1 MSRNSGRG
9 TSVSSMRPK
18 TLFKRI
24 LNPFLAIFASLAV
37 CLSMMIPGLAVA
49 AEPTTG
55 TEPAVEAKQDSASS
69 SIEEPTVSAE
79 NEKAS
84 NVDEQQPRTST
95 PAPDTEALH
104 KDVKK
109 PVSSDPAPTP
119 KKLKAPV
126 ASKTAQPEAKPTKLS
141 NVKNAN
147 PPKVNADSTSNAI
160 SQDTTTEN
168 NLTKQAGLAA
178 APAPA
183 AADQCGPTSPAAI
196 LNSFT
201 QRSDET
207 DFHKGLEQIG
217 LYEGGV
223 VHQKVAMT
231 LPVGQNTLVFDY
243 QAKYKGI
250 WAYDRLVDWRAE
262 GASIDSWS
270 VVEGTDDYNKVDV
283 VTVVLNVAGTPG
295 TAKPV
300 TLFFDAHI
308 ASSLEHGFGFG
319 AASITG
325 SAYHV
330 RLRTLNCA
338 QTGSRDNQI
347 KADKIQFGTVHIA
360 KVASPS
366 DGTDF
371 DFKVSENKFNT
382 FDEFQLDDSS
392 TSDTGE
398 ELPASISYT
407 MAPSTVTITENDL
420 PSGWTLSGITC
431 VGATATRNSDSV
443 SFTLLN
449 GTTVTCTFTNSKI
462 TYKDLTLTKTA
473 TPSYDRDYD
482 WSIKKTLA
490 DGQAAKIKSA
500 DTNVTV
506 DYDVLV
512 EASKAQ
518 DSNFKLKGII
528 KLSNPNSAAM
538 SGVTLKD
545 QIGGTNCVIS
555 NGSGVINGP
564 ITVAA
569 GTSEYSY
576 SCDMPDA
583 TTAASSGTNTASA
596 TWDKDAYYGTDG
608 SATASA
614 DYNFASVTPK
624 TTDDKVTITDDKFD
638 LSTLDGGNVVKA
650 SDAPKTFHYSIDW
663 TGIAGECTTENK
675 NTAKLSSDDGQDKL
689 SSQNVEI
696 CVGKNLTIKKL
707 VVSSFNRSYDWDILK
722 EALDDQPITAD
733 PETGEFTA
741 NYKVTVTPLPYTDS
755 SWAMSGTITV
765 DNDNKWQA
773 VPITVEDQVDLGPNV
788 LCTVTGVQGQP
799 GITDDDPAT
808 AGFQTTIGKD
818 STLVFTYSCD
828 FNNQKPESYDGS
840 NKATVTWSAQDAYT
854 SNSSETETVSFTAG
868 DWTQTPL
875 NDKVTI
881 TDDNYKFGDAGWTVS
896 VGDSP
901 ESMTRNYSVTWKVDK
916 AGTCQDFSNT
926 AVLTGNSGLTGSSTA
941 EVKGCRDAGLT
952 VSKTAKASYDRT
964 YHWSIDKK
972 LADGQPAEVVVNED
986 GKATINYEVE
996 AKNTGYTDSNRIMT
1010 GVITVKNPNT
1020 FKDVEATVTDS
1031 NSFGAACSFEFNGT
1045 SGNGSLTVTVP
1056 KNETVAVNYSCDVSE
1071 VPESDYSSGK
1081 NTATVTWGDG
1091 LSANSSAVDVIFT
1104 EGDVTDK
1111 TVQVYDDQAGLTD
1124 APKLLGEV
1132 SVGNSP
1138 QSFKYPITFEGPV
1151 GNCADF
1157 TNKAWVDITGDEDPS
1172 DQQTVTICD
1181 QENLIVSKKVK
1192 ASYERDYDWSITKE
1206 VDKTDFTVAG
1216 SNNAEAHYKVTA
1228 KASAPQDSA
1237 KTVSGTI
1244 TITNPNKT
1252 VGELT
1257 ATVTDIISIDK
1268 GTCTIKGT
1276 DADADA
1282 DGFQVIL
1289 EDEQTVTLDYDCV
1302 VPEDTNISEGY
1313 SNTAL
1318 VIWGKNRSQKA
1329 VEEFTF
1335 EPAKVTDEVVTVVD
1349 NKTTGDFVELG
1360 TLNVSEAPK
1369 NFDYTLPLAG
1379 VTGTCT
1385 DYTNTAMVNEKTD
1398 QGEENSASAKA
1409 TVCSGADLFVEKNV
1423 AGTMNRSYLW
1433 DIDKELLS
1441 QQPIAA
1447 DPETGKVNVD
1457 YRVTVTQP
1465 SYTDSNWK
1473 MTGQITVVNTNDWQ
1487 DVAATLT
1494 DVTDIGGGAA
1504 CTITGVDGKNITDS
1518 DPSLDGFQLVI
1529 PRSTTWKLNYECSF
1543 TSQPS
1548 YEGKN
1553 TATVTWDAVAA
1564 STSGSSHSFSA
1575 PITEGIW
1582 DDTPLDDTVTITDTA
1597 FNFGSD
1603 WVVKVGESPETMT
1616 RDYTVTWT
1624 VDKAGTCQDFPNT
1637 AKLLGDD
1644 GFTAQDSVPIQAC
1657 RDADL
1662 TVTKTAKASYDRT
1675 HHWSIDKKLADGQA
1689 AKVAVDENGNATI
1702 NYVVEAKTTG
1712 YTDSDL
1718 NMSGV
1723 ITVANPNKFKAV
1735 DAVVTD
1741 QNTFGAQCSFGF
1753 NGAGGNGSL
1762 AVTVPADDS
1771 VKVSYSCDVSQVSE
1785 ADYKD
1790 GTNTAVVT
1798 WGDGLSAKSNEV
1810 DVNFTERNATDETVQ
1825 IFDDHAD
1832 PSKEPTWLGSLSY
1845 EDKTGSFPYSITF
1858 QAPAGQCADFTNKA
1872 WVDITGDEDP
1882 SDQQTVT
1889 VCDQENL
1896 IVSKDVIASY
1906 ERDYDWSIDKQVD
1919 QTRIE
1924 MAGDGKTAARYTV
1937 TATPSAPQDSA
1948 KKVSG
1953 TIHIENPN
1961 TMVGELTATVKDVIS
1976 IPGASCAINGTDA
1989 DPDAAGFQVILDD
2002 GEKAALDYD
2011 CLIPQ
2016 GTNIDGSYTNTPIV
2030 TWGKGRSAGDPVQ
2043 FVFDEVKTTDKTV
2056 EVVDDKTIAGERIV
2070 LGTADVNAESNI
2082 FTYEL
2087 DLVGTAGTC
2096 TDYTNTAAVEED
2108 TDQGDENSA
2117 SAKTTVCAGANLSI
2131 LKNVVSSF
2139 DRSYLWNVTKETLSA
2154 TPVAADPETGKAV
2167 VDYRVTVAPQGH
2179 EDGNWAMSG
2188 QITVANENDW
2198 QDVEATIT
2206 DVANLGEG
2214 VTCTI
2219 TGKTGKNIVDAD
2231 LEADG
2236 FQVVV
2241 PRSTAAMV
2249 LDYSCTFTSQPE
2261 YSGSNTAA
2269 ITWDAVAASTTAGED
2284 TATAE
2289 VTVDTWSQTPKND
2302 SVTVSDTNFDF
2313 NGEPWVVKLGDSPES
2328 MTRDYSVTWMV
2339 DTAGTCQEFTNTAV
2353 ISGKDGFTDQDSQS
2367 IQVCR
2372 EAALEIS
2379 KTADASYDRTYQ
2391 WSIIKSLAEGQESQ
2405 VITDGEKN
2413 QPVDY
2418 LITAENT
2425 GYTDSGWELDG
2436 VITVANPNDYTGI
2449 DAALQDTV
2457 SIKGVEC
2464 TLEQTQ
2470 VSIPAKGSVQVG
2482 YSCDVASGVDTA
2494 DYLKQH
2500 NTVTATWGEK
2510 RTASATADV
2519 DFSLDQAVNRKVDV
2533 FDDQADPTKD
2543 PVLLGTVDINES
2555 PKSFANQLVLHAP
2568 AGECASYTNTA
2579 WVDVSGD
2586 DDPKD
2591 SSTVQ
2596 LCGKLNLDLGKDASA
2611 SFDRTYLWDL
2621 DKQVDRTK
2629 ATVAQDGSA
2638 DFNYTVSALP
2648 NGYKDSGFEAHGMI
2662 TVANPNH
2669 FPEADAVATLTD
2681 TVDIKGVTCSIDAKD
2696 ADADASGLQ
2705 IAVPAGA
2712 QLQLPYS
2719 CTGTPQKLTG
2729 TNTVAIS
2736 WGGGSTATAQAAV
2749 EYTLDRETNS
2759 QITVVDDKT
2768 DPENPVELGTASW
2781 NAQGTPVDFNYTL
2794 THQAIAG
2801 QCTEIT
2807 NTAVI
2812 KQTGASD
2819 STTVD
2824 LCGQKSLVLS
2834 KSAVA
2839 LYDKDYEWIVDKQ
2852 LDETKLSTNADG
2864 SVTAHYTVEA
2874 RTTGVAVQNLR
2885 LNGTVEV
2892 ANPNE
2897 FGSITATL
2905 VDKVSTAGAQCTIKT
2920 EDADKE
2926 LAGLQV
2932 VLKAGETLRAEYDC
2946 TLAENLGIEAFD
2958 DAVNTISTEFDGRTA
2973 TASAA
2978 IDFTVD
2984 KVTDQSV
2991 SVIDDKTNPQADPV
3005 VLGTVDAKGAP
3016 KKFSYD
3022 LQLAPKSGTC
3032 TVYTNTAKV
3041 LEKTDGNQRDESSVD
3056 VQLCSEAGLVIAK
3069 TAAGS
3074 FHRDFDWKVS
3084 KDAKKTKFTV
3094 GEEGKA
3100 VASYTVNAEVT
3111 GHQDSDWAVT
3121 GSITVMNP
3129 NDFKDTE
3136 LTLED
3141 KLSLDSGRCVIKDS
3155 ADGRVMVLAG
3165 KTLTVYYDCSFDAPL
3180 SQADYEGMVN
3190 EATATWRDAQGVM
3203 HSATATADVSF
3214 TPGSFS
3220 DDSVQVFDDFT
3231 DAAHPVQLG
3240 TVNAE
3245 DEKVSFVYDLE
3256 LGTAHGTCSSFTN
3269 TAWVVQSTGDDDDR
3283 DSADVQLCA
3292 EAPLALD
3299 AQAEAAFDRQ
3309 YLWELAKAAAEQ
3321 RYTAK
3326 AGEDITVGYTVNATP
3341 AGVADTGHRV
3351 SGSISLSNPNAGAE
3365 PLAVTLQEP
3374 GESAGMKCSITAKD
3388 LDPKAKGIQLLVPA
3402 AKDSQPGV
3410 LQVPLDCE
3418 GTPTQLHGAI
3428 KVQASYQDADM
3439 VERQLKAEAKFEY
3452 QLEGE
3457 TDKVISVTDDLA
3469 NPNGEARVLGE
3480 ATWNEQ
3486 GTPKVFTYDV
3496 VFKAPNDSCLAMV
3509 NTAQIVQTGQKDSAT
3524 VDLCAQ
3530 PPAAVPPAP
3539 RPAPV
3544 PPAPQPPAPLASTG
3558 AAESLMWMLGASGTL
3573 LIAGALMLLRYR
3585 RRQNP

>member
-1 MSRNSGRG
+1 MSRHSGRG
-9 TSVSSMRPK
+9 TSVSSLRPK

-24 LNPFLAIFASLAV
+24 SKPFLAIFASLAV

-55 TEPAVEAKQDSASS
+55 SATTTEAPDEQLPTKEPSSDTEKPAA
-69 SIEEPTVSAE
+69 PTSDA
-79 NEKAS
+79 KAS
-84 NVDEQQPRTST
+84 
-95 PAPDTEALH
+95 
-104 KDVKK
+104 
-109 PVSSDPAPTP
+109 
-119 KKLKAPV
+119 
-126 ASKTAQPEAKPTKLS
+126 PEAKSPL
-141 NVKNAN
+141 
-147 PPKVNADSTSNAI
+147 TSNAEAKP
-160 SQDTTTEN
+160 SPETKESAAPTTAPKKVTAPKPSASTSPEATKSPARKAASKPSKVTASAKAKDSSTTTEQ
-168 NLTKQAGLAA
+168 LTAKTETAQVAVAGIAG
-178 APAPA
+178 
-183 AADQCGPTSPAAI
+183 QCDTNARTGSVDT
-196 LNSFT
+196 FM

-207 DFHKGLEQIG
+207 DYHNGNEQIG

-223 VHQKVAMT
+223 VHQRLGMT
-231 LPVGQNTLVFDY
+231 LPAGENELVITY
-243 QAKYKGI
+243 QVKEAGK
-250 WAYDRLVDWRAE
+250 WAYDYLIQKSVDGATITNWNVIE
-262 GASIDSWS
+262 GAPTADQ
-270 VVEGTDDYNKVDV
+270 VNTVEIT
-283 VTVVLNVAGTPG
+283 LFVAGTTG
-295 TAKPV
+295 QEYPV

-308 ASSLEHGFGFG
+308 ASELDHGAGTG
-319 AASITG
+319 ASSING
-325 SAYHV
+325 SPYHV
-330 RLRTLNCA
+330 SIASLNCKSV
-338 QTGSRDNQI
+338 GSRDNQI
-347 KADKIQFGTVHIA
+347 KANDVQAGFVTIVKEA
-360 KVASPS
+360 DPA

-371 DFKVSENKFNT
+371 KFTLSENRFGDKVDFS
-382 FDEFQLDDSS
+382 LDDSAAS
-392 TSDTGE
+392 NTGADLNQE
-398 ELPASISYT
+398 VTYT
-407 MAPSTVTITENDL
+407 VAPSTVTITENDI
-420 PSGWTLSGITC
+420 PAGWNLADIACTNVTE
-431 VGATATRNSDSV
+431 TRTGNAV
-443 SFTLLN
+443 SFVLVDNLA
-449 GTTVTCTFTNSKI
+449 VTCTFTNNK
-462 TYKDLTLTKTA
+462 TKFKDLTLTKTA

-518 DSNFKLKGII
+518 DSSFKLKGTITVN
-528 KLSNPNSAAM
+528 NPNSAAM

-545 QIGGTNCVIS
+545 QISGTNCVIS
-555 NGSGVINGP
+555 NGSGVITGP
-564 ITVAA
+564 ITIPA

-576 SCDMPDA
+576 SCDMPDG
-583 TTAASSGTNTASA
+583 TTASSSGTNTASA

-614 DYNFASVTPK
+614 DYDFASVTPK

-650 SDAPKTFHYSIDW
+650 SDAPRTFHYSIDW

-707 VVSSFNRSYDWDILK
+707 VVSSFNRSYDWDIFK
-722 EALDDQPITAD
+722 EALDDQPMTAD

-773 VPITVEDQVDLGPNV
+773 VPITVEDEVDLGPNV

-818 STLVFTYSCD
+818 GTLVFTYSCD

-875 NDKVTI
+875 NDNVTI
-881 TDDNYKFGDAGWTVS
+881 TDDNHRFGDAGWTVS

-901 ESMTRNYSVTWKVDK
+901 ESMTRNYSVTWKVDQ

-926 AVLTGNSGLTGSSTA
+926 AVLTGNSGLTDSSTA
-941 EVKGCRDAGLT
+941 KVEGCRDAGLT

-972 LADGQPAEVVVNED
+972 LAEGQPAEVVVNED

-996 AKNTGYTDSNRIMT
+996 AKNTGYTDSNRSMT

-1020 FKDVEATVTDS
+1020 FKDVEATVTDT
-1031 NSFGAACSFEFNGT
+1031 NTFGAACSFEFNGT

-1056 KNETVAVNYSCDVSE
+1056 KDETVAVNYSCDVSQVSE
-1071 VPESDYSSGK
+1071 GDYSSGK

-1091 LSANSSAVDVIFT
+1091 LSAKSDEVDVNFT
-1104 EGDVTDK
+1104 ERNVTDE
-1111 TVQVYDDQAGLTD
+1111 TVQVYDDQAGVTD
-1124 APKLLGEV
+1124 APKHLGEV
-1132 SVGNSP
+1132 TVENG
-1138 QSFKYPITFEGPV
+1138 QRSFPYSITFEGPV
-1151 GNCADF
+1151 G
-1157 TNKAWVDITGDEDPS
+1157 K
-1172 DQQTVTICD
+1172 
-1181 QENLIVSKKVK
+1181 
-1192 ASYERDYDWSITKE
+1192 
-1206 VDKTDFTVAG
+1206 
-1216 SNNAEAHYKVTA
+1216 
-1228 KASAPQDSA
+1228 
-1237 KTVSGTI
+1237 
-1244 TITNPNKT
+1244 
-1252 VGELT
+1252 
-1257 ATVTDIISIDK
+1257 
-1268 GTCTIKGT
+1268 
-1276 DADADA
+1276 
-1282 DGFQVIL
+1282 
-1289 EDEQTVTLDYDCV
+1289 
-1302 VPEDTNISEGY
+1302 
-1313 SNTAL
+1313 
-1318 VIWGKNRSQKA
+1318 
-1329 VEEFTF
+1329 
-1335 EPAKVTDEVVTVVD
+1335 
-1349 NKTTGDFVELG
+1349 
-1360 TLNVSEAPK
+1360 
-1369 NFDYTLPLAG
+1369 
-1379 VTGTCT
+1379 
-1385 DYTNTAMVNEKTD
+1385 
-1398 QGEENSASAKA
+1398 
-1409 TVCSGADLFVEKNV
+1409 
-1423 AGTMNRSYLW
+1423 
-1433 DIDKELLS
+1433 
-1441 QQPIAA
+1441 
-1447 DPETGKVNVD
+1447 
-1457 YRVTVTQP
+1457 
-1465 SYTDSNWK
+1465 
-1473 MTGQITVVNTNDWQ
+1473 
-1487 DVAATLT
+1487 
-1494 DVTDIGGGAA
+1494 
-1504 CTITGVDGKNITDS
+1504 
-1518 DPSLDGFQLVI
+1518 
-1529 PRSTTWKLNYECSF
+1529 
-1543 TSQPS
+1543 
-1548 YEGKN
+1548 
-1553 TATVTWDAVAA
+1553 
-1564 STSGSSHSFSA
+1564 
-1575 PITEGIW
+1575 
-1582 DDTPLDDTVTITDTA
+1582 
-1597 FNFGSD
+1597 
-1603 WVVKVGESPETMT
+1603 
-1616 RDYTVTWT
+1616 
-1624 VDKAGTCQDFPNT
+1624 
-1637 AKLLGDD
+1637 
-1644 GFTAQDSVPIQAC
+1644 
-1657 RDADL
+1657 
-1662 TVTKTAKASYDRT
+1662 
-1675 HHWSIDKKLADGQA
+1675 
-1689 AKVAVDENGNATI
+1689 
-1702 NYVVEAKTTG
+1702 
-1712 YTDSDL
+1712 
-1718 NMSGV
+1718 
-1723 ITVANPNKFKAV
+1723 
-1735 DAVVTD
+1735 
-1741 QNTFGAQCSFGF
+1741 
-1753 NGAGGNGSL
+1753 
-1762 AVTVPADDS
+1762 
-1771 VKVSYSCDVSQVSE
+1771 
-1785 ADYKD
+1785 
-1790 GTNTAVVT
+1790 
-1798 WGDGLSAKSNEV
+1798 
-1810 DVNFTERNATDETVQ
+1810 
-1825 IFDDHAD
+1825 
-1832 PSKEPTWLGSLSY
+1832 
-1845 EDKTGSFPYSITF
+1845 
-1858 QAPAGQCADFTNKA
+1858 CADFTNKA

-1924 MAGDGKTAARYTV
+1924 IAGDGKAAARYTV
-1937 TATPSAPQDSA
+1937 TATPSAPVDSA
-1948 KKVSG
+1948 KTVSG

-2002 GEKAALDYD
+2002 GETAALDYE

-2016 GTNIDGSYTNTPIV
+2016 DTNISIGYTNTPVV

-2096 TDYTNTAAVEED
+2096 TEYTNTAVAEED

-2154 TPVAADPETGKAV
+2154 TPVAANPETGKAV

-2219 TGKTGKNIVDAD
+2219 TGNTGENIVDAD

-2470 VSIPAKGSVQVG
+2470 VNIPAKGSVQVG
-2482 YSCDVASGVDTA
+2482 YSCDVASGVDAA

-2696 ADADASGLQ
+2696 ADADTSGLQ

-2834 KSAVA
+2834 KSAAA

-2958 DAVNTISTEFDGRTA
+2958 DAVNTISAEFDGRTA

-2991 SVIDDKTNPQADPV
+2991 SVIDDKTNPQAEPV
-3005 VLGTVDAKGAP
+3005 VLGTVDAKDAP

-3094 GEEGKA
+3094 GEDGKA

-3299 AQAEAAFDRQ
+3299 TQAEAAFDRQ

-3457 TDKVISVTDDLA
+3457 TDKVITVTDDLA